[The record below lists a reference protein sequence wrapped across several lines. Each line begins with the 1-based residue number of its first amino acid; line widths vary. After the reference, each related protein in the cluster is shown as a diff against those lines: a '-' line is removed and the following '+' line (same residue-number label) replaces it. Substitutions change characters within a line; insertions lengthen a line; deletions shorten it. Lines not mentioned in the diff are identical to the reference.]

1 MCGTHFRR
9 RREASPHTLNCM
21 AYARRWSIFFKP
33 VLLFYFSQ
41 AANVVLGGSSALVG
55 GASNEA
61 STTTPLANNGRA
73 RFVYFHL
80 FFFLGNSTVSIEIQ
94 TWTRVHA
101 GQTIKKGPCIYHSHV
116 DGRQRGEDGKA
127 GRPRHAIYNLKAEK
141 KKDETG
147 TQD

>member
-80 FFFLGNSTVSIEIQ
+80 FFFIRMLMEDSAVKMAKQVVQGMPST
-94 TWTRVHA
+94 T
-101 GQTIKKGPCIYHSHV
+101 
-116 DGRQRGEDGKA
+116 
-127 GRPRHAIYNLKAEK
+127 
-141 KKDETG
+141 
-147 TQD
+147 